1 MDDPQWNAA
10 VPYTVLI
17 KPDGEFVYQRQGS
30 IDPLELRRVIIAN
43 ITDDKYI
50 GHQAYWRNALSK

>member
-10 VPYTVLI
+10 VPYTVPI
-17 KPDGEFVYQRQGS
+17 KPDREIVYPQGS
-30 IDPLELRRVIIAN
+30 IDLLELRRVIIAN

-50 GHQAYWRNALSK
+50 GHQAYGRNALSK